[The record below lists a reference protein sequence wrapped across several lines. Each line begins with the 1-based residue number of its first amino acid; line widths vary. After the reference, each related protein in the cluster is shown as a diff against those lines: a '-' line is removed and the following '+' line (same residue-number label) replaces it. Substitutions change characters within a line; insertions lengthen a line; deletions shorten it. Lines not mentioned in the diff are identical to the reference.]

1 MSDAIILLTISRY
14 RDTMQVRG
22 ELPRKALEMVLE
34 WSAMH
39 KDELLKIWETQEFIT
54 LSPLE

>member
-14 RDTMQVRG
+14 RDTMQVKG